1 MTGHTMQM
9 SMDHRGSIDGVPP
22 EGVRPGALPDGYGRG
37 TVPIMS
43 SVVSSFVSSVES
55 SFVSSVVTSFVGSFV
70 NSLGVFCFV
79 YEMRFSRLRAGGMRM

>member
-22 EGVRPGALPDGYGRG
+22 EGVRPGALPDGYGRR

-43 SVVSSFVSSVES
+43 AVVSSFVSSVES
-55 SFVSSVVTSFVGSFV
+55 SFVSSVVSSFVGSLV
-70 NSLGVFCFV
+70 NSLGVFGFV
-79 YEMRFSRLRAGGMRM
+79 YEIRFTRLRAGVIGM